1 MVVESLS
8 LNDFTVTIGVDAVR
22 KYILKEGTVKA
33 ETISLNCCTY
43 LAIIVD
49 KKSSYLKIPFS
60 DYRKRDLRAYHD

>member
-33 ETISLNCCTY
+33 DSISLHCCTC
-43 LAIIVD
+43 LAIIID
-49 KKSSYLKIPFS
+49 KKFTY
-60 DYRKRDLRAYHD
+60 

>member
-1 MVVESLS
+1 MVVEALS

-33 ETISLNCCTY
+33 DSISLNCCTC

-49 KKSSYLKIPFS
+49 KKSSY
-60 DYRKRDLRAYHD
+60 